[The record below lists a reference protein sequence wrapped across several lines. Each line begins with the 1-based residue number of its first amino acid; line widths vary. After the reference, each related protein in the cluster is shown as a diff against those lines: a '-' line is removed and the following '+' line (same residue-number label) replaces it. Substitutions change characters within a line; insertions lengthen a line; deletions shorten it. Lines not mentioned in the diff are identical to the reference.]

1 MADFDPFQ
9 AGAEPIETA
18 PSAAEAFDPFAA
30 GAEPT
35 GFNPFKAGAEEHK
48 PKFTTFEEF
57 TAPVGQAFANLPA
70 RGAQVLDFAKLL
82 FQKPIDEFTGDF
94 TPSIELA
101 AQMAERSKR
110 LAADREVVVQAS
122 GTAGGVAT
130 DVASAA
136 ADLIPQLLLSG
147 GFGLLSSAK
156 AAITASAALG
166 GMQSAGNSFAANVA
180 ERTAKGEELGAAAE
194 AEFVPSLASG
204 AITGAITK
212 AFGASGVES
221 VFKAVGARGVS
232 AKLFQVLKEA
242 GSEASEEMIDEGGQ
256 WINDLVNNKKVPIDE
271 AVKRVA
277 YAGFLGGV
285 LGGGVAGM
293 HQAVTSFRPDVIEAE
308 GAISR
313 ARTVAPQTA
322 DALQSVVDQNIT
334 EAEESLMPVLPA
346 AAPSP
351 DAPTATQRIAAA
363 QANLKAATAAGDPA
377 GIAAAEAEIGAIAG
391 ELIGGQTAARE
402 QANASVTI
410 DAKVNANREITPET
424 VIDPR
429 DTEMA
434 KRAAESLGLR
444 YDGVQGDAAVNITD
458 PATGNTLTLEP
469 GTTVAQLQ
477 ERVAAKTAGAP
488 PAAPAPAAP
497 PAAVPP
503 VIPAAPLPEAPSE
516 IDAAFNSKASPARLA
531 FLKSEGLLREVP
543 AVIPAAPLP
552 EVAPA
557 PTKTEIAL
565 ANRRTDE
572 EKATQIAEGTAAVRA
587 EVEKTGIVPTYE
599 EIRQAT
605 LDPKA
610 ASAMRKELQAQM
622 TAAYPAEALPEG
634 ATQDTAKNA
643 LTGDLLPSV
652 NEGGKLRPQFTND
665 PNLTAQQI
673 DTGAV
678 GTDKANRLYV
688 PDEIMDADQLNP
700 AIDTAYD
707 KEAGK
712 FYVVSANTPYGL
724 VAKPDDFAV
733 PYRAAKSLQKAH
745 QLVLAGTPDDVQRL
759 HDFVKPDENTVGQA
773 LTENG
778 FAADVVAP
786 FEPGEIEIPDGAVAV
801 AAGTPA
807 TTAQAKT
814 NIELLMGTLL
824 GPDGKTAPDGLSK
837 LIQKIAGKELPVF
850 PWMRIMAQ
858 QLLKS
863 GVDLS
868 KITFTVV
875 NRPNAKYAG
884 LYRVNPDDVTRGSI
898 DLNLAS
904 AQAAGAISTVLHEVF
919 HHASLVKMNPFY
931 KRNTAEQKAY
941 DNLGQLFV
949 HASREIYKLNYG
961 QYPTGAELA
970 KFQND
975 QAVTSG
981 SPAESRNRTYYGLT
995 SLEEFVAEALSNP
1008 RFMKVLSQ
1016 ITGLPGVKQSGKFKT
1031 LLAAVRDAIK
1041 TLFIGASTRNSTLNQ
1056 AMDQTLAFIA
1066 AGTVDPARAR
1076 KTGYAGARSA
1086 PPVVVDEDG
1095 WLGPDGKFHPAPMT
1109 EGGHESIAT
1118 TLIGNNEKLSKDF
1131 YTNFNPED
1139 SDTGQPKA
1147 DDVFNF
1153 MEQNGFVRVVGG
1165 GRGGTLYITGR
1176 PTNSQRRLLMDNAI
1190 EQGATLVHDFGG
1202 RSRTLFSPGQ
1212 AFSAA
1217 GDRQSTTAMAGA
1229 LESASPFVRTALSDT
1244 TYLTGNNQDDLKS
1257 VQTFIQENMGTDGQL
1272 DELITQLDLTATER
1286 FSGLDDVQRGLA
1298 RIQISHAADK
1308 MAAQLADNIAN
1319 KRPVTDVY
1327 GRTLGISG
1335 TGQEL
1340 LVRHYQQIAVEQGR
1354 IAQLE
1359 LSKSGAYLSR
1369 VGALVARMFT
1379 PAKAKADYT
1388 DPIKAVQQTT
1398 LRGDAGTQAIRTAF
1412 EETRQAAATAAVD
1425 KADKVLQLVTG
1436 LQQDAFAFYEGVFG
1450 KGSLQK
1456 SAQWLSR
1463 FSTGSG
1469 LPVTTDIA
1477 NSIAANMVK
1486 AFTPKKAGKPQPV
1499 LAQLQAE
1506 VQTQVAAQIE
1516 AALPQGAPA
1525 AVTHSALQTF
1535 IKDTDHAALMEQAFN
1550 TAVAKL
1556 NADPAV
1562 TPEQKAALTDARFDL
1577 GQLKSAQV
1585 LIRQYLDLK
1594 DVVHRNLSVRNANR
1608 DTMIHDILEAAP
1620 HLSEAQTGA
1629 VMKALTSAFDA
1640 ASQTELKAQLA
1651 NLTKS
1656 RAAVRPGAS
1665 HFEDYL
1671 KLANFGIYTDEALY
1685 NTVAANNPK
1694 LKLPV
1699 YDAAFLASIDAEAGK
1714 IMLMP
1719 DDSDLRRTAVAALN
1733 TKIAAEQVKTLRGKE
1748 KAWHYIGK
1756 LGPSVWQAGV
1766 LSGPPTQLVNVGSTA
1781 VNVQKEAFFDALGY
1795 SVAAVKAG
1803 APLSQVGNFFADGV
1817 MGWFNQGRSRQEVRR
1832 SLTTGVSKFRSER
1845 GEGASILETLSKKN
1859 PYHYFKWVLRIA
1871 TAADGFNGANAN
1883 EIKQRMILR
1892 YAMIQDGRNA
1902 AEIDAAMTDA
1912 FNPAK
1917 EVFDQIEAQAAQ
1929 EAAQGL
1935 FKTKLEQETRINELL
1950 EKRRDLIVPG
1960 LVEEGRA
1967 NAEVWTFNGQP
1978 KGLAGVVFDGAIG
1991 SMNAK
1996 FPPAKYIFSF
2006 MRTMANLLN
2015 TTLDFSPVGVAR
2027 AYNFHV
2033 TSALNKTSKFRYAD
2047 IQRGSPEFYAKLG
2060 QGVAGTAAIFALAA
2074 MGMKGLEDEKDGK
2087 EPFFGIY
2094 GSGPSTAIERRQLI
2108 EGAGWQPNSIKIG
2121 PHRFAYLDWPVLNL
2135 ALGALGTIMDDVRYK
2150 RNQNTGT
2157 GERATLMA
2165 LGLMNVIMSK
2175 RLLQGAS
2182 NLFTVIQN
2190 PDQRGITAA
2199 KQITSGLVG
2208 GFTNPQAL
2216 KWSRNTLGMG
2226 ADGMVPVLDATT
2238 TKGWLYS
2245 MMPASG
2251 GYTEAG
2257 LNVLG
2262 EEVKEFPWVATTKR
2276 FGVFDPVKAHP
2287 VLTPLVKA
2295 GLEVPPPSKDVGIGI
2310 GDQVMPMGR
2319 NPEIWRAFVKYRGA
2333 ALKKIFTPERIAQLV
2348 AMDQFDGQQLMKGVI
2363 NEVANADAKTR
2374 IVNDIKAGKLP
2385 VAFQTRDPKLNP
2397 LETTEPTP

>member
-9 AGAEPIETA
+9 AGAEPIDT
-18 PSAAEAFDPFAA
+18 SAAAAFDPFKT

-48 PKFTTFEEF
+48 PTFTTFEEF
-57 TAPVGQAFANLPA
+57 VAPVGQAFANLPA
-70 RGAQVLDFAKLL
+70 RSAQVLDFAKLL

-94 TPSIELA
+94 GPSTKIAGE
-101 AQMAERSKR
+101 MAERSKR
-110 LAADREVVVQAS
+110 LAADREVVVEAS
-122 GTAGGVAT
+122 GAAGGVAT

-147 GFGLLSSAK
+147 GVGLIGTAK
-156 AAITASAALG
+156 QAITMSAAFG
-166 GMQSAGNSFAANVA
+166 GLQSAGNSFASNVA
-180 ERTAKGEELGAAAE
+180 ERTANGEALGSAAE
-194 AEFVPSLASG
+194 AEFLPALTSG
-204 AITGAITK
+204 AITGIVTK

-221 VFKAVGARGVS
+221 VFKEVGARGVA
-232 AKLFQVLKEA
+232 AKMFQVLKEA
-242 GSEASEEMIDEGGQ
+242 GSEATEEMIDEAGQ
-256 WINDLVNNKKVPIDE
+256 WINDLVNNKKVTLGD
-271 AVKRVA
+271 AVNRVA

-293 HQAVTSFRPDVIEAE
+293 HHAVASFRPDVVEAE
-308 GAISR
+308 GAVSR
-313 ARTVAPQTA
+313 ARTVAPRTA
-322 DALQSVVDQNIT
+322 AALQSVVDENIAAAT
-334 EAEESLMPVLPA
+334 EALTVPVESLPKTPESELTA
-346 AAPSP
+346 A
-351 DAPTATQRIAAA
+351 QRIAPAQKALKEA
-363 QANLKAATAAGDPA
+363 QAAGNPEA
-377 GIAAAEAEIGAIAG
+377 ITAAEAEISAIAA
-391 ELIGGQTAARE
+391 EMIGGQDAARAA
-402 QANASVTI
+402 ANGTTTL
-410 DAKVNANREITPET
+410 DATVNPERAVTPET
-424 VIDPR
+424 VFDPR

-444 YDGVQGDAAVNITD
+444 FDGVQGDAAVNITD
-458 PATGNTLTLEP
+458 PKTGHTFTLEP

-477 ERVAAKTAGAP
+477 ERVATKTA
-488 PAAPAPAAP
+488 

-503 VIPAAPLPEAPSE
+503 VIPAAPLPAP
-516 IDAAFNSKASPARLA
+516 
-531 FLKSEGLLREVP
+531 
-543 AVIPAAPLP
+543 
-552 EVAPA
+552 APA
-557 PTKTEIAL
+557 PTKTEVAL
-565 ANRRTDE
+565 ANKRTDE
-572 EKATQIAEGTAAVRA
+572 EKATQIAEGTATVRA
-587 EVEKTGIVPTYE
+587 DVEKTGIVPTYE

-605 LDPKA
+605 GDPTT
-610 ASAMRKELQAQM
+610 ASALRKELQ
-622 TAAYPAEALPEG
+622 TEAAAKYPAETLPEG
-634 ATQDTAKNA
+634 TTQDTTKNT

-665 PNLTAQQI
+665 SNLTAQQI

-678 GTDKANRLYV
+678 GTDKANRMYV
-688 PDEIMDADQLNP
+688 PDEIMDNDQLNP

-724 VAKPDDFAV
+724 VTKPDDFAV
-733 PYRAAKSLQKAH
+733 PYKEAKALNKAH
-745 QLVLAGTPDDVQRL
+745 QLVLAGTPDDVQNL
-759 HDFVKPDENTVGQA
+759 HNFVNPDENTVGQA

-778 FAADVVAP
+778 FKDDAVPYQPEAIDVP
-786 FEPGEIEIPDGAVAV
+786 EGAVATAGGPPATAAEASANVQGVAPLVTPDGSPRPQAIQKLVTGVADKSV
-801 AAGTPA
+801 AA
-807 TTAQAKT
+807 
-814 NIELLMGTLL
+814 
-824 GPDGKTAPDGLSK
+824 APW
-837 LIQKIAGKELPVF
+837 Q
-850 PWMRIMAQ
+850 RIMANT
-858 QLLKS
+858 LIKS

-868 KITFTVV
+868 GVEVEVV
-875 NRPNAKYAG
+875 NMPNTGWAG
-884 LYRVNPDDVTRGSI
+884 LYTANPTDVTKGKI
-898 DLNLAS
+898 TINLAV
-904 AQAAGAISTVLHEVF
+904 AHEGGLMATAFHELF
-919 HHASLVKMNPFY
+919 HHASVVKADPEY
-931 KRNTAEQKAY
+931 QRNAAEQKAY
-941 DNLGQLFV
+941 DNLGTLFE
-949 HASREIYKLNYG
+949 HAAREVYKMNHG
-961 QYPTGAELA
+961 QYPTAPEL
-970 KFQND
+970 
-975 QAVTSG
+975 QAFRDTQVVGPEDSK
-981 SPAESRNRTYYGLT
+981 NRTYYGLS
-995 SLEEFVAEALSNP
+995 SLKEFISEALSNP

-1016 ITGLPGVKQSGKFKT
+1016 IPGLPNIKGSGKFKN
-1031 LLAAVRDAIK
+1031 LLAAVREYIK
-1041 TLFIGASTRNSTLNQ
+1041 ALFVGASTRNSTLNQ
-1056 AMDQTLAFIA
+1056 AMDQALSFIGAGRVEQSRA
-1066 AGTVDPARAR
+1066 AGTSFVQAA
-1076 KTGYAGARSA
+1076 ARSGT
-1086 PPVVVDEDG
+1086 PPVVVDGPGWVTPNGDFVPAEESPAVADFDVAGFGQHEDAAISYLNKKRPDLLPLLDEIVKAKEDG
-1095 WLGPDGKFHPAPMT
+1095 ALD
-1109 EGGHESIAT
+1109 EGVI
-1118 TLIGNNEKLSKDF
+1118 NDF
-1131 YTNFNPED
+1131 M
-1139 SDTGQPKA
+1139 QK
-1147 DDVFNF
+1147 
-1153 MEQNGFVRVVGG
+1153 NGFIRVTGG
-1165 GRGGTLYITGR
+1165 GRGGTLYITGK
-1176 PTNSQRRLLMDNAI
+1176 PTASQRRLLIDNAI
-1190 EQGATLVHDFGG
+1190 EQGATLVHDLGG
-1202 RSRTLFSPGQ
+1202 RSRVLFQPGE
-1212 AFSAA
+1212 FSAV

-1229 LESASPFVRTALSDT
+1229 LESASPFVRTALSNT
-1244 TYLTGNNQDDLKS
+1244 TYLTGNNQDDLRS

-1272 DELITQLDLTATER
+1272 DELITQLDLTATDR

-1298 RIQISHAADK
+1298 RVQISHAADK

-1319 KRPVTDVY
+1319 KRPVTDIY

-1379 PAKAKADYT
+1379 PAKAKADYV
-1388 DPIKAVQQTT
+1388 DPIKAVQATA
-1398 LRGDAGTQAIRTAF
+1398 LRGDAGAQAIRTAF
-1412 EETRQAAATAAVD
+1412 EETRQAAATQAVD
-1425 KADKVLQLVTG
+1425 KADKVLQLVSG
-1436 LQQDAFAFYEGVFG
+1436 LQQDVFSFFEGVFG
-1450 KGSLQK
+1450 KGSMQK
-1456 SAQWLSR
+1456 STQWLSR

-1477 NSIAANMVK
+1477 NAIAANMVK
-1486 AFTPKKAGKPQPV
+1486 AFTPQKAGKPQPI

-1516 AALPQGAPA
+1516 AALPQGMPT
-1525 AVTHSALQTF
+1525 AVTQSALQTF

-1562 TPEQKAALTDARFDL
+1562 TSEQKTALTDARFDL
-1577 GQLKSAQV
+1577 GQLKSAQALV
-1585 LIRQYLDLK
+1585 KQYLDLK
-1594 DVVHRNLSVRNANR
+1594 DIVHRNLSTRNANR

-1629 VMKALTSAFDA
+1629 VMKALVSAFDA
-1640 ASQTELKAQLA
+1640 ASRTELQKQLA

-1656 RAAVRPGAS
+1656 PAVTKLATS
-1665 HFEDYL
+1665 HFEDYF
-1671 KLANFGIYTDEALY
+1671 KLSNFGVYTDEALY

-1699 YDAAFLASIDAEAGK
+1699 YDAAFLASIDAKAGK

-1733 TKIAAEQVKTLRGKE
+1733 TKIAAEQVKTLRGWA

-1756 LGPSVWQAGV
+1756 LGPAIWQAGV

-1817 MGWFNQGRSRQEVRR
+1817 MGWFNQGRSRQEVQR

-1845 GEGASILETLSKKN
+1845 GEGASMLETLSTKN

-1892 YAMIQDGRNA
+1892 YAMIQDGRNV

-1917 EVFDQIEAQAAQ
+1917 EVFDQIEAQVGQ
-1929 EAAQGL
+1929 EAVQGL
-1935 FKTKLEQETRINELL
+1935 FKTNLEQETRINELL
-1950 EKRRDLIVPG
+1950 EKRRNEIVPG

-1967 NAEVWTFNGQP
+1967 SAEVWTFNGQP
-1978 KGLAGVVFDGAIG
+1978 KGVAGVIFDRAIG
-1991 SMNAK
+1991 SFNTS

-2027 AYNFHV
+2027 AYNFHAS
-2033 TSALNKTSKFRYAD
+2033 SALSKGSKWRYAD
-2047 IQRGSPEFYAKLG
+2047 IERGSPEFYSKLG

-2074 MGMKGLEDEKDGK
+2074 MGLKGLEDEKDGK

-2121 PHRFAYLDWPVLNL
+2121 PHRFNYLDWPVLNL
-2135 ALGALGTIMDDVRYK
+2135 ALGALGTVMDDVRYK
-2150 RNQNTGT
+2150 RNENTGT

-2190 PDQRGITAA
+2190 PDQRGLTAA

-2216 KWSRNTLGMG
+2216 KWARNTLGMG
-2226 ADGMVPVLDATT
+2226 KDGMVPVLDSTT

-2276 FGVFDPVKAHP
+2276 FGVFDSVKAHP

-2295 GLEVPPPSKDVGIGI
+2295 GLEVPPPSKNVGIGVD
-2310 GDQVMPMGR
+2310 DQVMPMGR
-2319 NPEIWRAFVKYRGA
+2319 NPDIWRAFVKYRGA

-2348 AMDQFDGQQLMKGVI
+2348 AMDQFEGQQMMKGVI
-2363 NEVANADAKTR
+2363 NEVANNEAKMR
-2374 IVNDIKAGKLP
+2374 IVKDIKAGRLP
-2385 VAFQTRDPKLNP
+2385 VAFQTRDPKLKP
-2397 LETTEPTP
+2397 LETMAPTP